1 MTPHQKYLV
10 KSLTKVVE
18 LLDKTANEVLKQG
31 KAIDKL
37 NTEIEKIKNPQIE
50 SMFNMKR
57 DNPFKEGTN

>member
-37 NTEIEKIKNPQIE
+37 KVRIN
-50 SMFNMKR
+50 
-57 DNPFKEGTN
+57 

>member
-31 KAIDKL
+31 KTIDKL
-37 NTEIEKIKNPQIE
+37 NTEIEKIKNPKIE